1 MMNPYEVKMIPLI
14 CMACVRV
21 LISQRVEG
29 GRAEWVD
36 CADSRKRSRPERN
49 TNMSKKHYGRSASL
63 CRDTE
68 PDPKSVD

>member
-49 TNMSKKHYGRSASL
+49 INMSKKHYGRSASL